1 MKQLKE
7 MPVLVGERLILR
19 PFELK
24 DAKRVQMLAG
34 TPEIAAVTLLIPY
47 PYPDGLAETWIG
59 THRESFQN
67 GQNVSLAVCLKDS
80 GLLIGAVGLEISQE
94 HSRGSLGY
102 WIGTDYWNQ
111 GYCTEAAILMVDHG
125 FNEMSLARI
134 YATHMSH
141 NPASGRVMQKLGM
154 QKEGV
159 LRNHILKNG
168 KYYDLVYYGILRS
181 EYETIRT

>member
-94 HSRGSLGY
+94 HSRGSLG
-102 WIGTDYWNQ
+102 
-111 GYCTEAAILMVDHG
+111 
-125 FNEMSLARI
+125 
-134 YATHMSH
+134 
-141 NPASGRVMQKLGM
+141 
-154 QKEGV
+154 
-159 LRNHILKNG
+159 
-168 KYYDLVYYGILRS
+168 
-181 EYETIRT
+181 